1 MTDKIDMGYSCDIR
15 ITAHCGFPYRFAY
28 VQIFPCISVGYINII
43 QRNILHIVRFVFII
57 NTAGN
62 CTGHFRIRGSYV
74 RYIHAV
80 NAANLFF
87 IVFKAVAKPNSKRR
101 TDSVHFYIRN
111 GYIRN
116 ITTVAGFYRY
126 SGIPA
131 RDSARQEEIA
141 VFNGYAA
148 HIHLRFR
155 AYFKAVCVTGDYAVR
170 FIHVSDLLI
179 AWF

>member
-1 MTDKIDMGYSCDIR
+1 MPHRHCVTGQIPVFAEFMTDKIDMGYSCDIR

-87 IVFKAVAKPNSKRR
+87 IVFKAVAKPNKSGELIPSIFISE
-101 TDSVHFYIRN
+101 TDISE
-111 GYIRN
+111 
-116 ITTVAGFYRY
+116 TLLP
-126 SGIPA
+126 SQ
-131 RDSARQEEIA
+131 DSIA
-141 VFNGYAA
+141 VPEYPPVIPHG
-148 HIHLRFR
+148 R
-155 AYFKAVCVTGDYAVR
+155 KK
-170 FIHVSDLLI
+170 
-179 AWF
+179 